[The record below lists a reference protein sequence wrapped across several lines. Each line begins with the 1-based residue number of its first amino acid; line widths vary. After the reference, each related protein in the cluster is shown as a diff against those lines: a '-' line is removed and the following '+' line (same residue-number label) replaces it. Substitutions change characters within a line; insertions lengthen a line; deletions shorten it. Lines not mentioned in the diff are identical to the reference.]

1 MRKWSFALALG
12 LGIAALAGCE
22 PGFEPPSKVT
32 GLRVLAVRPEPA
44 SGSPGVPVALSM
56 LVADGK
62 TEPDEPERPLQIAW
76 LLGCHNPP
84 TRLYYGCMPILRELA
99 KGIDDPSSVPPG
111 TLAFGRDVE
120 LLVPDDILSAAP
132 RVPTDPVHFGVS
144 YAFFAVCAGQLRP
157 RPDVT
162 DRVPLDCVDPATGQA
177 LGASD
182 FVLGFATVYSYEG
195 SVNASPALESL
206 TFDAVAVPDPACAA
220 GDESCLP
227 RVAACTL
234 EDRGKCP
241 AHRVRPRVTP
251 ESAERLGDVG
261 EILWAS
267 YYASA
272 GTFATPTQLVND
284 RATGLVADY
293 SGTFRPPAEP
303 GPVRIWVTVNDQ
315 RGGATWQTFD
325 VLVE

>member
-1 MRKWSFALALG
+1 MRGSIVVLALG
-12 LGIAALAGCE
+12 LALLAGCE
-22 PGFEPPSKVT
+22 PGFEPQSKVSS
-32 GLRVLAVRPEPA
+32 LRVLAVQPEPA

-62 TEPDEPERPLQIAW
+62 TEPDEPARPLQIGW

-84 TRLYYGCMPILRELA
+84 TRLYFGCMPVLRALA
-99 KGIDDPSSVPPG
+99 RGLDDPSSVPPG
-111 TLAFGRDVE
+111 TVQLGTDV
-120 LLVPDDILSAAP
+120 VFPIPDDILSAAP

-162 DRVPLDCVDPATGQA
+162 DRIPLDCVDPMSGRS

-182 FVLGFATVYSYEG
+182 FVVGFTTVYSYEG
-195 SVNASPALESL
+195 SVNQNPVLESL
-206 TFDAVAVPDPACAA
+206 TFDAAPVPDPACLP
-220 GDESCLP
+220 DDPTCLP
-227 RVAACTL
+227 KVKACAL

-241 AHRVRPRVTP
+241 AHRVAPTITP
-251 ESAERLGDVG
+251 ESAERLASGG

-272 GTFATPTQLVND
+272 GSFQTPTQLVND
-284 RATGLVADY
+284 RATGLVGDY
-293 SGTFRPPAEP
+293 SGTFRAPAEA
-303 GPVRIWVTVNDQ
+303 GRVRIWVTINDQ
-315 RGGATWQTFD
+315 RGGAVWETFD

>member
-1 MRKWSFALALG
+1 MRRSLLPLGFGLAL
-12 LGIAALAGCE
+12 LAGCE
-22 PGFEPPSKVT
+22 PGFDPPSKIE

-62 TEPDEPERPLQIAW
+62 TEPEEPARPLQIVW

-84 TRLYYGCMPILRELA
+84 TRLYYGCLPILRALA
-99 KGIDDPSSVPPG
+99 RGVDDPTSVPAG
-111 TLAFGRDVE
+111 TLGFGAEVSFAI
-120 LLVPDDILSAAP
+120 PDDILSAAP

-162 DRVPLDCVDPATGQA
+162 NRVPLDCVDPVTGQA

-182 FVLGFATVYSYEG
+182 FVLGFTTVYSYEG
-195 SVNASPALESL
+195 SVNANPVLEAM
-206 TFDAVAVPDPACAA
+206 TFDATTVPDPACPA
-220 GDESCLP
+220 GDTTCLP
-227 RVAACTL
+227 KIAACGL
-234 EDRGKCP
+234 KEREKCP
-241 AHRVRPRVTP
+241 AHRVAPRVTP
-251 ESAERLGDVG
+251 ESAERVDGGG

-272 GTFATPTQLVND
+272 GTFQTPTQLVND
-284 RATGLVADY
+284 RATGLVDDY
-293 SGTFRPPAEP
+293 SGTFRAPAQP
-303 GPVRIWVTVNDQ
+303 GPVRIWVTLNDQ
-315 RGGATWQTFD
+315 RGGAAWETFD
-325 VLVE
+325 LMVE

>member
-1 MRKWSFALALG
+1 MRQSLLSLTFGLAL
-12 LGIAALAGCE
+12 LAGCE
-22 PGFEPPSKVT
+22 PGFEPPSKIA
-32 GLRVLAVRPEPA
+32 GLRVLAVQPEPA

-62 TEPDEPERPLQIAW
+62 AEPEEPARPLQIVW

-84 TRLYYGCMPILRELA
+84 TRLYYGCLPILRSLA
-99 KGIDDPSSVPPG
+99 RGLDDPTSVPPG
-111 TLAFGRDVE
+111 ALGFGTDVD
-120 LLVPDDILSAAP
+120 LDIPDDILSAAP

-162 DRVPLDCVDPATGQA
+162 DRVPLDCVDPVTGQA

-182 FVLGFATVYSYEG
+182 FVLGFTTVYSYEG
-195 SVNASPALESL
+195 SVNENPVLEAV
-206 TFDAVAVPDPACAA
+206 TFDAATVPDPACPA
-220 GDESCLP
+220 GDTTCLP
-227 RVAACTL
+227 KVAACAL
-234 EDRGKCP
+234 EAREKCP
-241 AHRVRPRVTP
+241 AHRVAPRVTP
-251 ESAERLGDVG
+251 ESAERVDGGG

-272 GTFATPTQLVND
+272 GTFSTPTQLVND
-284 RATGLVADY
+284 RATGPVADY
-293 SGTFRPPAEP
+293 SGTFRAPAEP

-315 RGGATWQTFD
+315 RGGAAWETFD
-325 VLVE
+325 LMVE

>member
-1 MRKWSFALALG
+1 MRTSLVSLAAG
-12 LGIAALAGCE
+12 VVALAGCE
-22 PGFEPPSKVT
+22 PGFEPPSKVE

-44 SGSPGVPVALSM
+44 SGSPGVTARLRM

-62 TEPDEPERPLQIAW
+62 TEPAHPARPLQIAW

-84 TRLYYGCMPILRELA
+84 TRLYYGCLPVLRALA
-99 KGIDDPSSVPPG
+99 SGLDDPSSVPPG
-111 TLAFGRDVE
+111 TVAFGTDVDFAIPE
-120 LLVPDDILSAAP
+120 DILSAAA

-144 YAFFAVCAGQLRP
+144 YGFFAVCAGQLRP

-162 DRVPLDCVDPATGQA
+162 DRIPLDCVDGATGKP

-182 FVLGFATVYSYEG
+182 FVLGFSTVYSYEG
-195 SVNASPALESL
+195 TVNQNPELERVTLDGAL
-206 TFDAVAVPDPACAA
+206 VPDPACAP
-220 GDESCLP
+220 GDETCLP
-227 RVAACTL
+227 KIAACSL
-234 EDRGKCP
+234 EQRDQCP
-241 AHRVRPRVTP
+241 AHRVAPAVTAN
-251 ESAERLGDVG
+251 SAERLGNVG

-272 GTFATPTQLVND
+272 GTFRTPTQLVND
-284 RATGLVADY
+284 RAMGLVDDY
-293 SGTFRPPAEP
+293 SGTYRAPREA

-315 RGGATWQTFD
+315 RGGAVWQTFD

>member
-1 MRKWSFALALG
+1 MRIAPWSLAFGLLLLG
-12 LGIAALAGCE
+12 GCE
-22 PGFEPPSKVT
+22 PGFDPPSEVE
-32 GLRVLAVRPEPA
+32 GLRVLAVQPEPA
-44 SGSPGVPVALSM
+44 SGSPGVPVALRM
-56 LVADGK
+56 LLADGK
-62 TEPDEPERPLQIAW
+62 TEPDEAARPIQVAW

-84 TRLYYGCMPILRELA
+84 TRLYYGCMPVLRALA
-99 KGIDDPSSVPPG
+99 AALDDPSMAPPG
-111 TLAFGRDVE
+111 ALQFGTDVTFAI
-120 LLVPDDILSAAP
+120 PDDILSAAP

-157 RPDVT
+157 RPDVA
-162 DRVPLDCVDPATGQA
+162 DRVPLDCVDTTTGKP

-182 FVLGFATVYSYEG
+182 FVLGFTTVYSYEG
-195 SVNASPALESL
+195 SVNQNPVLETL
-206 TFDAVAVPDPACAA
+206 MFDDAVVPDPACAV
-220 GDESCLP
+220 GDQTCLP
-227 RVAACTL
+227 KLPVCGL

-241 AHRVRPRVTP
+241 AHRVLPSITP
-251 ESAERLGDVG
+251 ESAERLGNLG

-272 GTFATPTQLVND
+272 GTFQTPTQLVND
-284 RATGLVADY
+284 RATGLVDDY
-293 SGTFRPPAEP
+293 SGTFRAPAEP